1 MLEEAHKMRYKSS
14 RSRIETYESGSDE
27 VLELW
32 RLNSQSGKLEVLKI
46 GKKYFES
53 GFCEVFEVEC
63 LKKENWNQDDLIL
76 HKKLSKWDKEVLN
89 VE

>member
-1 MLEEAHKMRYKSS
+1 MRYKSS

-32 RLNSQSGKLEVLKI
+32 RLNSQSGTLEVLKI

-63 LKKENWNQDDLIL
+63 LKKENWNQDDLML
-76 HKKLSKWDKEVLN
+76 PKEGQKMR
-89 VE
+89 

>member
-1 MLEEAHKMRYKSS
+1 MRYKSS
-14 RSRIETYESGSDE
+14 RSRIESYESGSDE

-32 RLNSQSGKLEVLKI
+32 RLKSQSGTQEVLKI

-53 GFCEVFEVEC
+53 GFWKVFVVEC
-63 LKKENWNQDDLIL
+63 LKKENWNQADLIL
-76 HKKLSKWDKEVLN
+76 QKKLTKWDKQVLK

>member
-14 RSRIETYESGSDE
+14 RSRIETYKSGSDE
-27 VLELW
+27 VLEVW
-32 RLNSQSGKLEVLKI
+32 RLNFQSGTQEILKI

-53 GFCEVFEVEC
+53 GFWKVFEVEC
-63 LKKENWNQDDLIL
+63 LKRENWNQADLIL
-76 HKKLSKWDKEVLN
+76 QKKLTKWDKEVLK